1 MKLNKLKLATTLIWV
16 ASPLTI
22 ALVAFGTFQL
32 IANNNPYGLA
42 ITLTAT
48 TAFVFTLWLYYKL
61 TE

>member
-1 MKLNKLKLATTLIWV
+1 MDKLKLAIALIWV

-22 ALVAFGTFQL
+22 VLVAFGAFQL
-32 IANNNPYGLA
+32 IANDNPYGLA